1 MPIITKKPQLELW
14 ADISLA
20 MSAIGLTGD
29 RRSAAA
35 EPGALEQNGFDNPRV
50 FITIRDKFSDTARPF
65 GARTSGFSQNRF
77 SRTRSRRSADQPASR
92 RNSTLG
98 AATVYE
104 FR

>member
-1 MPIITKKPQLELW
+1 MPIITKKPQLELG
-14 ADISLA
+14 AVISLA
-20 MSAIGLTGD
+20 MSAIGITGD

-35 EPGALEQNGFDNPRV
+35 EPRALEQNGFDNPSV
-50 FITIRDKFSDTARPF
+50 FITATSSQTQARPF

-92 RNSTLG
+92 RDPTLG